1 MKIDMIEDPWQK
13 TSQCERCGIR
23 NLVLFADLTKDDFD
37 LMHRPISDLELKPGA
52 TLFNT
57 GDTPDFVYTLR
68 QGLVKLVKYTDKGQ
82 QRIVRLLHQGDLV
95 GIEALNGQAYDHYAQ
110 ALTSISVCRI
120 PVAEIERINFH
131 SPRLYRQL
139 TSRWSK
145 MAREA
150 DYWIADLL
158 SGTAHTRVIQL
169 LLYLASKSD
178 TEQFYLP
185 SREDMGAM
193 LAITTETAS
202 RTIASLRGQK
212 VLNVLSDHQ
221 ATADLEQLRL
231 LIR

>member
-1 MKIDMIEDPWQK
+1 MPH
-13 TSQCERCGIR
+13 CGIR

-37 LMHRPISDLELKPGA
+37 LIHRPISDLELKPGT
-52 TLFNT
+52 TLFSA
-57 GDTPDFVYTLR
+57 GDNPDFVYTLR
-68 QGLVKLVKYTDKGQ
+68 HGLVKLVKYTDKGQ

-95 GIEALNGQAYDHYAQ
+95 GIEALSGQAYEHYAE
-110 ALTSISVCRI
+110 ALTNIS
-120 PVAEIERINFH
+120 VAEIEKINFN

-169 LLYLASKSD
+169 LLYLASKSK

-202 RTIASLRGQK
+202 RTIASLRSQK
-212 VLNVLSDHQ
+212 ILTVQSDHQ
-221 ATADLEQLRL
+221 ATADLEQLRS
-231 LIR
+231 LIL